1 MSFKHASLLM
11 VLSAMSV
18 SEPVLAGESL
28 SLTKQVEALP
38 EGFRDHFFGT
48 PIAARVLLDKKVLGD
63 AMIILSDESA
73 VQILNFTDSYD
84 SAFTESERQTWQSR
98 LTEFVPLG
106 QCHQQC
112 PLELLAISYNL
123 ETAQLALVS
132 SQGSAPSEQWLTLN
146 EEGSYGLMIGNQ
158 FSLSAQSELGPSMG
172 WLMDLQSSIGE
183 WSILGRGQLDRT
195 HDSELYSSVT
205 ALYAKRQLQGH
216 YVRAGLFTPD
226 SMGVLRQPVTNGG
239 RLQTMIGAMF
249 GSSDTRYIKD
259 NSASLYPVYVTANRE
274 SVAEVYRNGL
284 LINSQTVPPGLQ
296 TLDTSLFPAGVYDV
310 EIRLLEDGREVNRLQ
325 DTVHKPVEWSNTQQR
340 YKYNLFAGRTTDW
353 LSDYQ
358 STTDD
363 EMMLG
368 GNLNYLIDS
377 SLVAGLALHSIG
389 SELQKG
395 LSLDWQAHQN
405 FKWYGSVHHSNQ
417 SGYGFE
423 TQTLWQYQSG
433 SMIFN
438 HSQRW
443 TPVYEEGYRSEGLE
457 LNKRSSL
464 ALNHRL
470 SGYSSLNARVSL
482 NQNGQPGYDL
492 GFGTRHTFLGTEV
505 DWRLSLFD
513 RPYSGSDS
521 GRNWGGTLNA
531 SFALGNERRRG
542 SVSVGSR
549 SDAKGERDLYLS
561 ASVDQQWERGPF
573 SSSSA
578 TLTADQYGLGV
589 SGSGQFDSSIAAG
602 SLWAQYGSQ
611 KTLAGGINLNNS
623 VVFGQGEAALSHHML
638 RDGAGLI
645 IDVDSDDP
653 DINLM
658 AYHDN
663 GATPLHAGRNVVPVN
678 AWQPGKV
685 ELGFADNDGPA
696 LHVWPNQMGY
706 QLNRGGVNYHQ
717 VRVMETVTVM
727 GRVTDESGRPQPG
740 VRVINHA
747 GRSVTEHDGFF
758 TLEMHAHNPVV
769 SIEHPNGDQCDVILD
784 NARNSDKDIF
794 FAGDLSCGTNS

>member
-1 MSFKHASLLM
+1 MSLKRFGLMM
-11 VLSAMSV
+11 VLSAVGISG
-18 SEPVLAGESL
+18 PVLGIESQ
-28 SLTKQVEALP
+28 SLIKQVEALP
-38 EGFRDHFFGT
+38 EEFREHFFGT
-48 PIAARVLLDKKVLGD
+48 PVSARVLLDKKVLGD
-63 AMIILSDESA
+63 AMIILSNENA

-84 SAFTESERQTWQSR
+84 SDYSESERQEWQS
-98 LTEFVPLG
+98 LLAEFVPLG
-106 QCHQQC
+106 QCRSQC
-112 PLELLAISYNL
+112 PKQLLAISYNL

-132 SQGSAPSEQWLTLN
+132 SQGSKTQEQWLTLDG
-146 EEGSYGLMIGNQ
+146 EGSYGLMLGNQ
-158 FSLSAQSELGPSMG
+158 FHLSAQSEQSPSMG
-172 WLMDLQSSIGE
+172 WLMDMQSSIGE
-183 WSILGRGQLDRT
+183 WSVLGQGQLDRT
-195 HDSELYSSVT
+195 HDSELHSSVT

-325 DTVHKPVEWSNTQQR
+325 DTVHKPLEWSNTQQR
-340 YKYNLFAGRTTDW
+340 YKYNLFAGKTTDW

-358 STTDD
+358 STTAH

-389 SELQKG
+389 SELKKG

-433 SMIFN
+433 SLIFN

-443 TPVYEEGYRSEGLE
+443 TPVYEEADRSERLE

-482 NQNGQPGYDL
+482 NQHEQPGYEL
-492 GFGTRHTFLGTEV
+492 RFGTRHTLWGTDV

-513 RPYSGSDS
+513 RPYSSSDS

-561 ASVDQQWERGPF
+561 ANIDQQWERGPF

-611 KTLAGGINLNNS
+611 QTLAGGINLSNS

-653 DINLM
+653 DVNLM
-658 AYHDN
+658 AYYDH
-663 GATPLHAGRNVVPVN
+663 GATPLHAGRNVVPVK

-685 ELGFADNDGPA
+685 ELGFAGNDGPA

-727 GRVTDESGRPQPG
+727 GRITDGSGMPQPG

-769 SIEHPNGDQCDVILD
+769 SIEHPNGKQCDVVLD
-784 NARNSDKDIF
+784 KARDALKDIY
-794 FAGDLSCGTNS
+794 FAGDLACMFNS